1 MGRRISETSPLYNSC
16 TGVSSP
22 DGGGNFSPDCGI
34 VVAATVYPLAANREL
49 GQMMQVGV
57 VDQAGGYEGLQAVE
71 QTLQAQDAQRKAQEV
86 KNAQQNADVPEL

>member
-1 MGRRISETSPLYNSC
+1 
-16 TGVSSP
+16 
-22 DGGGNFSPDCGI
+22 
-34 VVAATVYPLAANREL
+34 VAATVYPLAANREL